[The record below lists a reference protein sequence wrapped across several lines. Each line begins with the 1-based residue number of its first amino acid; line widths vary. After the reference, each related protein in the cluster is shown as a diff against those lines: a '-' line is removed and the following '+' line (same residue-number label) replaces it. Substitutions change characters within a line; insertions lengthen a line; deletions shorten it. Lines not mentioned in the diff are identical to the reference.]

1 MGQLAKKNNGPVFS
15 KLSMPVDLF
24 SQDNDSL
31 VSLLCQYQ
39 MERLGKLQLCKSLPS
54 CLKFVPGHSTS
65 GTFQHNFGFLF
76 VSLTPCF
83 CVLYFHGHVVGQVKQ
98 SSEHFLLDV
107 WADAAAAKEMI
118 NTFLTSSSHLLKH
131 PDPWKALLFPQ
142 VCLFSFD
149 VVDFFLKSDHIF
161 K

>member
-1 MGQLAKKNNGPVFS
+1 MT
-15 KLSMPVDLF
+15 VDLF

-107 WADAAAAKEMI
+107 WADAAAAAAKEMI
-118 NTFLTSSSHLLKH
+118 NTFLTSSCHLLNTLIH
-131 PDPWKALLFPQ
+131 GRL
-142 VCLFSFD
+142 CFS
-149 VVDFFLKSDHIF
+149 LKCVSSRSMS
-161 K
+161 